1 MMRAKILVATLLAF
15 MWAVWLLPACD
26 SGGVPVRMRLDEF
39 TLDLDV
45 DELMTQAHGELS
57 GLGVVPPGSS
67 LPELWPDSLPAIQYR
82 LALSAPPTQVDL
94 SPEEGSD
101 DYEKYK
107 DISRAAGVVKRIE
120 LNRLVVRI
128 EASSLTV
135 ALPELALQ
143 VADDKEADPTDRLAW
158 RTVGSLPGAPA
169 GFVGDLEFEFIPG
182 GESYLRAQLADD
194 AKEFAAR
201 VVGRI
206 DIDTAQDPRLPSGR
220 AVIRLIA
227 VATFFI
233 DPSKAI

>member
-1 MMRAKILVATLLAF
+1 MTRRLTLVVTVVLTA
-15 MWAVWLLPACD
+15 WAAAWAPACD
-26 SGGVPVRMRLDEF
+26 TGGVPVRMRLDDF

-45 DELMTQAHGELS
+45 DELMAETQGELS
-57 GLGVVPPGSS
+57 SLGVVPAGTA
-67 LPELWPDSLPAIQYR
+67 LPELWPDSLPAIEYR
-82 LALSAPPTQVDL
+82 LVLAAPPTEVDL

-128 EASSLTV
+128 EASTLTV
-135 ALPELALQ
+135 ALPELVLQ
-143 VADDKEADPTDRLAW
+143 VADDKLADPTDRLAW

-206 DIDTAQDPRLPSGR
+206 DIDTAQNPRLPAGR

>member
-1 MMRAKILVATLLAF
+1 MTRVKTLLALVLV
-15 MWAVWLLPACD
+15 AVWAASLATACD
-26 SGGVPVRMRLDEF
+26 TGGVPVRMRLDEF
-39 TLDLDV
+39 TMDLDV
-45 DELMTQAHGELS
+45 DELMAEAHGELS
-57 GLGVVPPGSS
+57 SLGVVPPGTA

-82 LALSAPPTQVDL
+82 LVMAAPPTEVDL

-107 DISRAAGVVKRIE
+107 DISRAAGVVRRIE

-128 EASSLTV
+128 EASNLTV
-135 ALPELALQ
+135 ALPELVLQ
-143 VADDKEADPTDRLAW
+143 VADKKDADPTDRLAW

-182 GESYLRAQLADD
+182 GESYLRAQLADE

-206 DIDTAQDPRLPSGR
+206 DIDTATNPRLPSGR

-233 DPSKAI
+233 DPSQAI

>member
-1 MMRAKILVATLLAF
+1 MTFAKTLVASLLAAA
-15 MWAVWLLPACD
+15 WAACLAPACD

-45 DELMTQAHGELS
+45 DELMAEAQTELS
-57 GLGVVPPGSS
+57 SLGVFPPGTS
-67 LPELWPDSLPAIQYR
+67 LPELWPESLPAIQYR
-82 LALSAPPTQVDL
+82 LVLAAPPTPVDL
-94 SPEEGSD
+94 SPEEGSE

-107 DISRAAGVVKRIE
+107 DIGQAAGVVKRIE

-128 EASSLTV
+128 EASNLTV
-135 ALPELALQ
+135 ALPELVLQ
-143 VADDKEADPTDRLAW
+143 VADSKDADPSDRLAW

-169 GFVGDLEFEFIPG
+169 GFVGDLEFTFIPS
-182 GESYLRAQLADD
+182 GESYLRAQLADE

-206 DIDTAQDPRLPSGR
+206 DIDTAQNPRLPAGR

-233 DPSKAI
+233 DPSEAI